1 MYEEMYNG
9 LRKAIL
15 ESGDDFSKKIVNSFD
30 KIAEKYKE
38 EPQQKTEK
46 KVSVSE
52 LARANRIVKWGGI
65 KWPTNTIW
73 KMLNNRHEIIFS
85 DKLDVYVSNLFD
97 MSKSQLKKTILETEE
112 RAVKNQSDELSYI
125 NLTMGQD
132 SEINLAF

>member
-9 LRKAIL
+9 LKKAIL

-73 KMLNNRHEIIFS
+73 KMLNNRLRSTF
-85 DKLDVYVSNLFD
+85 V
-97 MSKSQLKKTILETEE
+97 
-112 RAVKNQSDELSYI
+112 
-125 NLTMGQD
+125 
-132 SEINLAF
+132 

>member
-1 MYEEMYNG
+1 MYNG

-52 LARANRIVKWGGI
+52 LARANRIVK
-65 KWPTNTIW
+65 
-73 KMLNNRHEIIFS
+73 
-85 DKLDVYVSNLFD
+85 
-97 MSKSQLKKTILETEE
+97 
-112 RAVKNQSDELSYI
+112 
-125 NLTMGQD
+125 
-132 SEINLAF
+132 